1 MEQWKEIFDHP
12 QYWVS
17 SYGRV
22 WSEKTKKFLKPCQT
36 SNIDKHLKIKLTE
49 NNISKKYF
57 IHRLVMMAFAP
68 IEEPNSFQ
76 VNHIDGNPHNN
87 RLENLEWVTE
97 IQNKKHYKESVI
109 PQKRESGEFNLG
121 AKPKTIKVEL
131 QNGHINYY
139 QGLEEA
145 CMHMNISKSTFIR
158 WKEHG
163 TPVKISYID
172 QLPNSFQNE
181 QIDVQK
187 KSVPRAVQIKYRDHI
202 EEYANGREADRALGL
217 KEGTINLWA
226 KRNTN
231 KQTPT
236 MRKLG
241 ILRVSFV
248 KV

>member
-1 MEQWKEIFDHP
+1 
-12 QYWVS
+12 
-17 SYGRV
+17 
-22 WSEKTKKFLKPCQT
+22 
-36 SNIDKHLKIKLTE
+36 
-49 NNISKKYF
+49 
-57 IHRLVMMAFAP
+57 
-68 IEEPNSFQ
+68 
-76 VNHIDGNPHNN
+76 
-87 RLENLEWVTE
+87 
-97 IQNKKHYKESVI
+97 
-109 PQKRESGEFNLG
+109 
-121 AKPKTIKVEL
+121 
-131 QNGHINYY
+131 
-139 QGLEEA
+139 
-145 CMHMNISKSTFIR
+145 MNISKSTFIR

-172 QLPNSFQNE
+172 ELPNSFQNE